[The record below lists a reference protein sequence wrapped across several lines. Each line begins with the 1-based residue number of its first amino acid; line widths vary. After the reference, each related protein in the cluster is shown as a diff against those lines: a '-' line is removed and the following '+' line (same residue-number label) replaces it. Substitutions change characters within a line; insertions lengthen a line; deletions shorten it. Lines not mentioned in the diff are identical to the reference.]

1 VSNPGTQI
9 TPLVRVEARVESAEW
24 DFARDQRAEIAAHWA
39 KQVAAKPKMFNGIV
53 LMQHRWTLEDRVYST
68 AYTPVDFA
76 SFLSWIHFG
85 QPGSPRRNGFAM
97 AALQGSDGA
106 FLLGVM
112 GEHTANAG
120 KIYFPGGTP
129 DMNDVTPDG
138 RVDLAASLRRELYEE
153 TGLRPDEVE
162 ITDSW
167 VLVTETYRAAF
178 LKPAR
183 LIYDAATARKLLLER
198 LATQTD
204 QELADFAI
212 VRSPADINGAKTPEF
227 AAAYMRWV
235 FAGSETA

>member
-1 VSNPGTQI
+1 MSSAGAQI
-9 TPLVRVEARVESAEW
+9 TPLVRVDARLESAEW
-24 DFARDQRAEIAAHWA
+24 DFAHNQRADIAAHWA
-39 KQVAAKPKMFNGIV
+39 DQVTAKPKMFNGTV
-53 LMQHRWTLEDRVYST
+53 LMQHRWTLEDGVYST

-112 GEHTANAG
+112 GDHTANAG

-138 RVDLAASLRRELYEE
+138 RVDLAGSLQRELFEE
-153 TGLRPDEVE
+153 TGLQPDEVV

-183 LIYDAATARKLLLER
+183 LIYDANTARKLLLQR
-198 LATQTD
+198 LATHTD

-212 VRSPADINGAKTPEF
+212 VRSPADINEAKTPEF

-235 FAGSETA
+235 FAGSEMT